1 MGFEQPTNMENREQI
16 KISYQN
22 YLYQPV
28 ETESGPQKMKLVT
41 STIC

>member
-22 YLYQPV
+22 YLYPV